1 MARTSEVTIPLSDG
15 RSLAGSLAVPA
26 GAGPHPAVVV
36 LHEGLGLN
44 DDIRRIASRFADEGY
59 VALAP
64 DLFSFGNKAVC
75 MARLQGKTGERR
87 AAVLVEQ
94 ARHWLATRDDVDAD
108 RMAVIGFCLGGGFAL
123 ATGVRGGVRAAAVNY
138 GQVRK
143 DRKALSGVCPVVAS
157 YGGRDLVFG
166 SHGKR
171 LEEHLTALGVTH
183 DLKTYDTVGHS
194 FMNDADSW
202 LVRLPTP
209 MRVGYS
215 EPEAED
221 AWRRILAF
229 FDEHVRS

>member
-1 MARTSEVTIPLSDG
+1 MATSDVTIPLAEG
-15 RSLAGSLAVPA
+15 GPLAGSLALPD
-26 GAGPHPAVVV
+26 GGSPHPAVVV

-75 MARLQGKTGERR
+75 MVRLLGKTGERR
-87 AAVLVEQ
+87 AVALVEQ
-94 ARHWLATRDDVDAD
+94 SREWLARRDDVDAD

-138 GQVRK
+138 GQVPK
-143 DRKALSGVCPVVAS
+143 DATALTGVCPVVAS

-166 SHGKR
+166 SHGQR
-171 LEEHLTALGVTH
+171 LDEHLTALGVDH
-183 DLKTYDTVGHS
+183 DVRTYANVGHS
-194 FMNDADSW
+194 FLNDADTW
-202 LVRLPTP
+202 VVRLPTP

-229 FDEHVRS
+229 FDEHVRA